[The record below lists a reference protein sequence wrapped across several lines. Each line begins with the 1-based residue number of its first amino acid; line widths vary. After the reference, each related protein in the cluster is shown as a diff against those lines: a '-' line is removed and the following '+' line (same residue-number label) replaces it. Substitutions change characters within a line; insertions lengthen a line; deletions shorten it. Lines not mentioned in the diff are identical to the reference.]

1 MKRTSFLFGLLCI
14 LQTPCFAIQPVDGT
28 YASVIIGP
36 TASQNIKFTLNPSQ
50 IPQSTINN
58 LQSTL
63 QQVYGVTQS
72 QITSGQLPN
81 ENVAGTLSYN
91 ILGGVGGSI
100 GYKYARRWRAEG
112 EFLYYNNPFTQL
124 AVGNKILTTN
134 SADQL
139 YIKGDTNFFLGA
151 ANFYYDLLIPSRDGY
166 HALAPFAG
174 LGLGYLY
181 QENTLTFHSQTAQIK
196 FKGSDT
202 GLAGQLI
209 LGANYYMDDFCW
221 LSVDIR
227 YLATQ
232 KETLSIP
239 NTGISYSGRAQ
250 TLAVMFGFQGI
261 I

>member
-1 MKRTSFLFGLLCI
+1 MKRTLFQFGLLCI
-14 LQTPCFAIQPVDGT
+14 LQTPCFAIQPVDGR

-36 TASQNIKFTLNPSQ
+36 TASKDITFTLNPSQ
-50 IPQSTINN
+50 IPQST
-58 LQSTL
+58 
-63 QQVYGVTQS
+63 
-72 QITSGQLPN
+72 SGQLPN
-81 ENVAGTLSYN
+81 ENIGTLSYN

-100 GYKYARRWRAEG
+100 GYKYAKQWRAEG

-124 AVGNKILTTN
+124 TVGNQTLTTN
-134 SADQL
+134 SAEQL

-166 HALAPFAG
+166 SALTPFVG

-181 QENTLTFHSQTAQIK
+181 QENTLTFYSQTDQVK
-196 FKGSDT
+196 FKGSIA
-202 GLAGQLI
+202 GLAGQVI
-209 LGANYYMDDFCW
+209 LGSNYYMDDFCW
-221 LSVDIR
+221 LSIDIR

-232 KETLSIP
+232 KETPSTP
-239 NTGISYSGRAQ
+239 AAGISYSGRAQ

>member
-1 MKRTSFLFGLLCI
+1 MKRTPLLLGLLCI
-14 LQTPCFAIQPVDGT
+14 LQTPCFAIKPVDGT

-36 TASQNIKFTLNPSQ
+36 TASQNITFTLNPAQ
-50 IPQSTINN
+50 IPSSTISN

-63 QQVYGVTQS
+63 QQVYGVTPS
-72 QITSGQLPN
+72 QISVTN
-81 ENVAGTLSYN
+81 ENIPGTLSYD

-100 GYKYARRWRAEG
+100 GYKYAKRWRAEG

-124 AVGNKILTTN
+124 AVGSKILTTN
-134 SADQL
+134 SAEPL

-166 HALAPFAG
+166 SALTPFAG

-181 QENTLTFHSQTAQIK
+181 QENTLTFHSQTAEVK
-196 FKGSDT
+196 FKGSIT
-202 GLAGQLI
+202 GLAAQVI

-227 YLATQ
+227 YLATPID
-232 KETLSIP
+232 TRSFP
-239 NTGISYSGRAQ
+239 NAGISYSERAQ
-250 TLAVMFGFQGI
+250 TLAVMFGFQGVL
-261 I
+261 